1 MIQTPI
7 KLSGSNIAKKQLQQL
22 VSIQDQGIKVYE
34 WLEIQD
40 VMIEPK
46 IQQELGYLVDR
57 LLNYDTHLMN
67 EATIWSR
74 AIYPLLS
81 LAEIGNIQAWA
92 EVNLKATYPSFTIEA
107 IADGVLGRSTS
118 GTLESPYLVVVEA
131 KRGLEAEN
139 PVYQLYLQFLAAAWL
154 NWQQIPLEPQII
166 FGAYTIADTWK
177 LMKAEVEGFESDR
190 PRLTLEASREFSEK
204 LEAEIILKI
213 LNKIVRQYLV
223 QSDQMPKATN
233 T

>member
-40 VMIEPK
+40 VVIEPK
-46 IQQELGYLVDR
+46 IQQELGYIVDR

-81 LAEIGNIQAWA
+81 L
-92 EVNLKATYPSFTIEA
+92 
-107 IADGVLGRSTS
+107 
-118 GTLESPYLVVVEA
+118 
-131 KRGLEAEN
+131 
-139 PVYQLYLQFLAAAWL
+139 
-154 NWQQIPLEPQII
+154 
-166 FGAYTIADTWK
+166 
-177 LMKAEVEGFESDR
+177 
-190 PRLTLEASREFSEK
+190 
-204 LEAEIILKI
+204 
-213 LNKIVRQYLV
+213 
-223 QSDQMPKATN
+223 
-233 T
+233 